1 MESRGKMEESFG
13 LCQRLYPTIVHAS
26 EYRISS
32 IGKKKKK
39 NGLLKAKKA
48 LRVSS
53 SIFVSFLSLLPI
65 KEVNTRSPTVPR
77 AEHVRAKL
85 PSGWYRITRYTLL
98 RMKEAGDETASERSC
113 QSKLFS
119 RQKLKRLIL
128 FQKDTVKTAFRQ
140 TQTVCILAY
149 YRCCWTSKR

>member
-1 MESRGKMEESFG
+1 MERWKNLLDFANDYIR
-13 LCQRLYPTIVHAS
+13 RLFMRRSIVFLQS
-26 EYRISS
+26 E
-32 IGKKKKK
+32 KKKKK